1 MTTDYYY
8 LHTNGDLIHKP
19 GSYDECNFRD
29 SDLVVHYW
37 RLDNGD
43 RESAWTFLVEA
54 LSKKVTNV
62 KRVLELAAK
71 WGCNNEDAAIYA
83 ERIGLRLFKDGNQ
96 WVATKNDFTNLQ
108 NSPAGFGDTAL
119 EAMGALARELEFR
132 TTKLYWHHSFPAF
145 IKAHTKGTES
155 PCSTSR

>member
-8 LHTNGDLIHKP
+8 LHANGELIHKP
-19 GSYDECNFRD
+19 GSYDESDFRD
-29 SDLVVHYW
+29 SDMVVHYW
-37 RLDNGD
+37 RLDTGD

-54 LSKKVTNV
+54 LSKQATNV

-83 ERIGLRLFKDGNQ
+83 ERIGLKLGMDGNQ
-96 WVATKNDFTNLQ
+96 WCATKSDFTDLQ
-108 NSPAGFGDTAL
+108 ASPAGFGNTAL
-119 EAMGALARELEFR
+119 EAMGALARELGFK

-145 IKAHTKGTES
+145 IKAQTKSEAR
-155 PCSTSR
+155 P